1 MALNHMKIC
10 AALLLIRKMQ
20 IIIPEI
26 QFLTY
31 QIGKDPDVGET
42 PLEIVRTRN
51 PRNGGPCNVA
61 GGIPGAFLLSVGA
74 FHFFHWSPLGLKS
87 LPAQG
92 TGWGGGVQIG
102 FRCER
107 AQLGEEG
114 TIQDTLYLETWA
126 PVVSQCIKMLSGP
139 NSTSAYSVTSL
150 CQALF

>member
-31 QIGKDPDVGET
+31 QIGKNPDVAET
-42 PLEIVRTRN
+42 PLEMVRTRT
-51 PRNGGPCNVA
+51 PGNGGPRNVA

-74 FHFFHWSPLGLKS
+74 FHLFLWFPLGLKS

-92 TGWGGGVQIG
+92 TGWRWGRLGSGVKEHSRGKKARYRIPS
-102 FRCER
+102 
-107 AQLGEEG
+107 
-114 TIQDTLYLETWA
+114 IQKHGHRMYH
-126 PVVSQCIKMLSGP
+126 
-139 NSTSAYSVTSL
+139 SAL
-150 CQALF
+150 KC